1 MRFGQEGIASYI
13 SASGEADLL
22 RQVIVQQSN
31 YILNYLPSASKA
43 GTSLDLC
50 RCPKVMQLRLPQS
63 ISQSINQ
70 SINRASKQFIDNL
83 LPSISEQEAHV

>member
-13 SASGEADLL
+13 SASAEADLL
-22 RQVIVQQSN
+22 RQVIAQQSN

-43 GTSLDLC
+43 GRSLDLC

-63 ISQSINQ
+63 VNQ
-70 SINRASKQFIDNL
+70 SINRASNL